1 MCIFKPWF
9 SLCSTLCLCPIAG
22 TYIPRESRQNN
33 ICLRCPGRSPCMI
46 VPKFCPR
53 KKETMIFIVIAEK
66 QAKSLTKIM
75 NKCDLMA
82 FLCLLASFSLSEDDT
97 DNHQKYMFVWG
108 PDVFD
113 VPYIFFFSLSF
124 PCTCTFVFLGSF
136 IYSLIWFFFYCL
148 FVYLQYYNFTAAIIY
163 VKLLI
168 PN

>member
-33 ICLRCPGRSPCMI
+33 ICLRCPGRRPCMI

-97 DNHQKYMFVWG
+97 DNHLKYMFVWG
-108 PDVFD
+108 PDVLMSLI
-113 VPYIFFFSLSF
+113 YFFSHCLSHV
-124 PCTCTFVFLGSF
+124 PAHSCFLVHSF
-136 IYSLIWFFFYCL
+136 IHWYDLFLFVCL
-148 FVYLQYYNFTAAIIY
+148 FIYNIIISLLQ
-163 VKLLI
+163 
-168 PN
+168 